1 MTADSLDMPVIA
13 GPTEATALGNII
25 LQFIALGDIAD
36 VDAGREIIKAHEN
49 LKEYKPVNSA
59 EFEEAYQK
67 FLNVIKQM

>member
-36 VDAGREIIKAHEN
+36 VDAGREIIKAQEN

-67 FLNVIKQM
+67 FLNVIK